1 MKSEAVRKL
10 SRLADVAGAW
20 LFLSLA
26 KLQIVR
32 QIKPEY
38 PHGFEEKFIEIM
50 KDRDVVPMLITNH
63 ESLADVIS
71 IALISNQLTALVNKA
86 RGVDDSLGKM
96 ILNDLKEAYAG
107 NLLGE
112 RPAEKKAFP
121 GFVLTIAKSLE
132 AGGKGQG
139 EFIEELTRQ
148 LRSWLRDNSVKTD
161 GYVRKKDEE
170 KYHLSRT
177 NMGYLRR
184 FINSIE
190 NGEGRAMFPQASV
203 ESGRMLM
210 ENNNGNDILD
220 GNLKLNKKM
229 SKFAQGALKG
239 LSLIA
244 KELVRSTLPEETY
257 LSLGKIIK
265 DNTFPIK
272 GAQKFDEE
280 VRFDEILKIT
290 HDAGKKMLFIVA
302 ANSGAPKIIDHN
314 TNTPI
319 PTWEAWLAN
328 LNPLAPIMQTLLD
341 LTLFD
346 IKIKGLMDVK
356 VEMPIRDTDMIKEI
370 IINRNDPAKE
380 GREPTSEELS
390 NYLGRK
396 IARLLPPKTRGM
408 YA

>member
-1 MKSEAVRKL
+1 
-10 SRLADVAGAW
+10 
-20 LFLSLA
+20 
-26 KLQIVR
+26 
-32 QIKPEY
+32 
-38 PHGFEEKFIEIM
+38 
-50 KDRDVVPMLITNH
+50 MLITNH

-71 IALISNQLTALVNKA
+71 IALISNKLTGLVNKA

-148 LRSWLRDNSVKTD
+148 LRSWLRDNSVQTD

-290 HDAGKKMLFIVA
+290 HD
-302 ANSGAPKIIDHN
+302 IISIFSSSSSALSIPPLKA
-314 TNTPI
+314 TP
-319 PTWEAWLAN
+319 PWKT
-328 LNPLAPIMQTLLD
+328 T
-341 LTLFD
+341 
-346 IKIKGLMDVK
+346 G
-356 VEMPIRDTDMIKEI
+356 
-370 IINRNDPAKE
+370 
-380 GREPTSEELS
+380 GRISLPEPTSL
-390 NYLGRK
+390 K
-396 IARLLPPKTRGM
+396 
-408 YA
+408 